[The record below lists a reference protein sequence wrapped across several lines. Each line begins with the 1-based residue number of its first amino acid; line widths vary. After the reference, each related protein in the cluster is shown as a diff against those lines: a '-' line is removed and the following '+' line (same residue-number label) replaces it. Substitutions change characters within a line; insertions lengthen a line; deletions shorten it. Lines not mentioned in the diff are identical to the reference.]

1 MAMKPAPK
9 PGDQN
14 PIPTRLRDWYSECGQ
29 EIVSVDEAVTP
40 NQAELSF
47 GADKVT
53 ILMNGRIS
61 LELDRPLWEQVKLDA
76 TRMGVTTAQFFDEL
90 FIIYTKLLTA
100 RVSVPELK

>member
-1 MAMKPAPK
+1 MAMNTGPK
-9 PGDQN
+9 PEDQH
-14 PIPTRLRDWYSECGQ
+14 PVATHLRDWYSECGQ
-29 EIVSVDEAVTP
+29 EIVSLDEVTP

-47 GADKVT
+47 GADKVA

-61 LELDRPLWEQVKLDA
+61 LELDRPFWEQVKQDA